1 MSRRREIVRRA
12 TEVFERKGVAATS
25 IGDIAEAVGVKR
37 EAIYYYFKSRAD
49 ILLEIILPHSAAL
62 LRGLETVM
70 RANMSNREKLRA
82 AIRNHLETFNPH
94 YLEMSVALRERH
106 VFRDEAK
113 ADELRDIWRRYNEL
127 WVELV
132 RDGQASG
139 EFESGPDS
147 KVVAFGILGMCN
159 WLSRW
164 YDPDGK
170 VSIPEISDIYAGL
183 LVRGLA
189 APDLPAAA
197 E

>member
-25 IGDIAEAVGVKR
+25 IEDIARAVGVKR

-49 ILLEIILPHSAAL
+49 ILLEIILPHSGAL

-70 RANMSNREKLRA
+70 QSAMPSRDKLHA
-82 AIRNHLETFNPH
+82 AVRNHLESFNPH
-94 YLEMSVALRERH
+94 YLEMSVALRENH

-113 ADELRDIWRRYNEL
+113 AGELRRIWRRYNEL

-132 RDGQASG
+132 REGQARG
-139 EFESGPDS
+139 EFEPGPDS
-147 KVVAFGILGMCN
+147 KVVAYGILGMCN

-164 YDPDGK
+164 YDPDGQ
-170 VSIPEISDIYAGL
+170 VSIPEITDIYSTL
-183 LVRGLA
+183 LARGLA
-189 APDLPAAA
+189 TSNLPAAA